1 VSCKYVKSIF
11 QKKYFNI
18 VLNQS
23 PQTNL
28 MPNEKIKILYVD
40 DEENNLNSFK
50 ATFRR
55 DHEVHTAISGPAAL
69 DMLENLD
76 VDIIITDQR
85 MPEMAGVEFLQKVM
99 ANYSSEPMRILLTGF
114 SDIQAVIDAIN
125 KGEVYRYLTKPW
137 EPDFMRSMILQAYE
151 VLKLRR
157 DKEQLTEDLARANE
171 QLEFYLRQKL
181 LS

>member
-1 VSCKYVKSIF
+1 
-11 QKKYFNI
+11 
-18 VLNQS
+18 
-23 PQTNL
+23 
-28 MPNEKIKILYVD
+28 
-40 DEENNLNSFK
+40 
-50 ATFRR
+50 
-55 DHEVHTAISGPAAL
+55 
-69 DMLENLD
+69 
-76 VDIIITDQR
+76 